1 MAVQIEAS
9 DAEKILKG
17 IKIPPQPQ
25 IMVDIEME
33 MVMPDF
39 DIGEISRLVA
49 KDVGLSGSILKTV
62 NSSFFGLKKKV
73 TSIQQ
78 AISLLGVDSLANII
92 NAISIRGAM
101 SNKEIVAL
109 NSFWDNSMDIA
120 SACAYIAK
128 KTISTPSGE
137 AYTLGLFHN
146 SAIPLMMQRYDNYQE
161 VMESSYHC
169 VEGAINT
176 QEVKQLGTD
185 HCSIGFFVAS
195 AWKLPKHISEVIA
208 LHHNSDEVFGGGD
221 FSQSQKRDLLA
232 VLKIA
237 EHLCKAHQVLGNC
250 EYDHEFE
257 CLRDPILIYLGLTQI
272 DLDNLADDLLDQGV
286 GAG

>member
-1 MAVQIEAS
+1 MAVQIDAS
-9 DAEKILKG
+9 AAEKILKG

-39 DIGEISRLVA
+39 DIGEISKLVA

-73 TSIQQ
+73 TSIHQ
-78 AISLLGVDSLANII
+78 AISLLGVDSLTSII

-101 SNKEIVAL
+101 SNADIVAL

-120 SACAYIAK
+120 AACAYIAK
-128 KTISTPSGE
+128 QTISTPSGE

-146 SAIPLMMQRYDNYQE
+146 SAIPLMMQRYDNYQD
-161 VMESSYHC
+161 VMESSYQC
-169 VEGAINT
+169 SEAAINSK
-176 QEVKQLGTD
+176 EVDQLGTD

-195 AWKLPKHISEVIA
+195 AWKLPKYIGEAIA
-208 LHHNSDEVFGGGD
+208 QHHDCEEVFGTGNCP
-221 FSQSQKRDLLA
+221 QTQLRDLLA

-237 EHLCKAHQVLGNC
+237 EHLCKAHRVLGNC
-250 EYDHEFE
+250 ESDYEFE
-257 CLRDPILIYLGLTQI
+257 RLKTPVLTYLGLTQI
-272 DLDNLADDLLDQGV
+272 DLENLADDLLDLGT
-286 GAG
+286 G